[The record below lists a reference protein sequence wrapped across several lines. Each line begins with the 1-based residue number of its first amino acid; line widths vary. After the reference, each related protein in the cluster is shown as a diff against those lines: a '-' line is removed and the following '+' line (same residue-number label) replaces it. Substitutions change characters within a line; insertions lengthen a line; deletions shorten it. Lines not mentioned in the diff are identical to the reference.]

1 MFGRSY
7 VKDFCI
13 ASFQREQEEKAYKIY
28 VTDALKA
35 ITENTAHAL
44 ISDGVGMS
52 VRYADIINPK
62 PVDNRTEEEI
72 IDHIKN
78 KLKQL

>member
-7 VKDFCI
+7 VKDYCI
-13 ASFQREQEEKAYKIY
+13 ASFQREQEETAYKVYISD
-28 VTDALKA
+28 TLKLIA
-35 ITENTAHAL
+35 ENTAKVSQGNY
-44 ISDGVGMS
+44 IN
-52 VRYADIINPK
+52 VRYYDLINPK

-78 KLKQL
+78 KLNQL

>member
-13 ASFQREQEEKAYKIY
+13 ASFKREQEELAYKIY
-28 VTDALKA
+28 MSDALKLIA
-35 ITENTAHAL
+35 ENTAKFGQGGSYIKA
-44 ISDGVGMS
+44 
-52 VRYADIINPK
+52 RYYDIINPK
-62 PVDNRTEEEI
+62 PVDNRTEEEV

-78 KLKQL
+78 KLNQL